1 MFNKMEESRS
11 LASESPFLSNSP
23 SCFWAQSRVLGTLH
37 LCPREAGESWEKKLV
52 LVEMWGW
59 GWRRNMERTLNWAFT
74 QTPPLH
80 LKPRP
85 SSSADF
91 NMFFLHLVRD
101 LVFLPPKRVWKVLT
115 LRIQVLAYMVEHV
128 FHPSA

>member
-1 MFNKMEESRS
+1 MF
-11 LASESPFLSNSP
+11 
-23 SCFWAQSRVLGTLH
+23 LGTVTG
-37 LCPREAGESWEKKLV
+37 PRNTTPVSTGGRGELGEETCFGGDV
-52 LVEMWGW
+52 GWGW
-59 GWRRNMERTLNWAFT
+59 GWRTDMERTLNWALT